1 MIPTVADR
9 TDDLKR
15 LDVEDITLPKK
26 DTPTLD
32 EIVEEGIDDDPGPA
46 APFVA
51 GAKTIPLVRLRYS
64 SD

>member
-9 TDDLKR
+9 TDDLKH

-32 EIVEEGIDDDPGPA
+32 EIVGEGIDDDHDPA

-51 GAKTIPLVRLRYS
+51 GAKTIP
-64 SD
+64 